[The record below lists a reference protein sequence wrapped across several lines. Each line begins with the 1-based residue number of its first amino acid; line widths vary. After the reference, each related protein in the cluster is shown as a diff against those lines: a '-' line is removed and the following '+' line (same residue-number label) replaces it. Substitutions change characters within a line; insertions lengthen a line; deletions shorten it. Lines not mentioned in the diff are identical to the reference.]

1 MSDQKHTQQF
11 SQNSESTNTP
21 NPLHQLRKADSVLSI
36 VQADIPQPCIIV
48 PSILT
53 AGEATLLAA
62 GAGSGQTYISQYIAA
77 CVAAGTT
84 SFGNEPCEAK
94 KVLYID
100 AELGLHQIQTRFANI
115 FNAIGAEPGD
125 PFFRVIHRKSIP
137 GGMPDLATPDGFDA
151 LASDIEWADVVIFDN
166 LSALYTSAEELNQ
179 NDWNY
184 YNKCIDALRNE
195 EKAILIL
202 HHTDKTGKNYRG
214 HTEIARAVDNVLIAA
229 KDLKLSTNAVTVV
242 DIAQSKS
249 RNGASSEKLM
259 SIAFGDIYNEG
270 RFLMIRAK

>member
-1 MSDQKHTQQF
+1 MNDQKHTQQF
-11 SQNSESTNTP
+11 SPYSESTNTP
-21 NPLHQLRKADSVLSI
+21 NPLHQLRKSDSVLSI

-48 PSILT
+48 HAILT

-62 GAGSGQTYISQYIAA
+62 GAGSGKTFISQHVAA
-77 CVAAGTT
+77 SVAAGIPCFD
-84 SFGNEPCEAK
+84 SAPCEAK

-100 AELGLHQIQTRFANI
+100 AELGLHQIKQRFANI
-115 FNAIGAEPGD
+115 FNAIGAGPDGD
-125 PFFRVIHRKSIP
+125 YLKIIHKKSFQ
-137 GGMPDLATPDGFDA
+137 GGIPDLATSDGFDA

-166 LSALYTSAEELNQ
+166 LSALYTSAEELSQ

-195 EKAILIL
+195 GKAILIL

-214 HTEIARAVDNVLIAA
+214 HTEIARAVDNVLIAV

-249 RNGASSEKLM
+249 RNDASSEKLM
-259 SIAFGDIYNEG
+259 SIAFGDVYNEG

>member
-1 MSDQKHTQQF
+1 MNDQQL
-11 SQNSESTNTP
+11 
-21 NPLHQLRKADSVLSI
+21 PLFPTHQLNIWHRLKKAESILGI
-36 VQADIPQPCIIV
+36 VQADIPAPCVIV

-62 GAGSGQTYISQYIAA
+62 GPGSGKTYLSQHLAA
-77 CVAAGTT
+77 CVAAGIA
-84 SFGNEPCEAK
+84 SFGNEPCDPK

-100 AELGLHQIQTRFANI
+100 GESGPYQVKQRFTGI
-115 FNAIGAEPGD
+115 FNAIGAYPDGD
-125 PFFRVIHRKSIP
+125 YLKIIHKKSFP
-137 GGMPDLATPDGFDA
+137 GGIPDLATSDGFDA

-195 EKAILIL
+195 EKAVLIL

-229 KDLKLSTNAVTVV
+229 KDLKASTNAVTVV

-259 SIAFGDIYNEG
+259 SIAFGDVKSDG
-270 RFLMIRAK
+270 QFLMVRTN

>member
-1 MSDQKHTQQF
+1 MNDQKHTQQF
-11 SQNSESTNTP
+11 SQNSESTNMP

-62 GAGSGQTYISQYIAA
+62 GAGSGKTYISQYIAA
-77 CVAAGTT
+77 SVAAGIT

-94 KVLYID
+94 KVLFID
-100 AELGLHQIQTRFANI
+100 AELGLHQIQARFGNI
-115 FNAIGAEPGD
+115 FNAIGAGPNGD
-125 PFFRVIHRKSIP
+125 YLKIIHKKSFK
-137 GGMPDLATPDGFDA
+137 GGIPDLATSDGFDA
-151 LASDIEWADVVIFDN
+151 LASDIQWADVVIFDN

-195 EKAILIL
+195 GKAILIL

-259 SIAFGDIYNEG
+259 SIAFGDIYNDG
-270 RFLMIRAK
+270 QFLMVRAK